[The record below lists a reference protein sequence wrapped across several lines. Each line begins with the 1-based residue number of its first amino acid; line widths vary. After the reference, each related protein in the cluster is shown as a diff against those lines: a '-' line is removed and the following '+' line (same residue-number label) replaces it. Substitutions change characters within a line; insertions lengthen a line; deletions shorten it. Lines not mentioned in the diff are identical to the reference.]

1 MEDFRYDCLI
11 VIKNCWYIYGMKPLV
26 LKQMLK
32 PHSSTEADQ
41 LHLSLYM
48 IIIDHLCTLLYPARS
63 VAGLQAPQKNNPHQ
77 QYPWALTSVSGS
89 GLSFAKPDLETA
101 RCWSRVPCCRVT
113 VEGQK
118 KHVWVGNLERSWEQ
132 LKPRKFSECPRKP
145 WKVSVPKRSIQH
157 IKGTGFTT
165 GPYK

>member
-1 MEDFRYDCLI
+1 MTSRQGCAKGHQVMEDFRYDCLI

-118 KHVWVGNLERSWEQ
+118 KHVWVGNLERS
-132 LKPRKFSECPRKP
+132 
-145 WKVSVPKRSIQH
+145 
-157 IKGTGFTT
+157 
-165 GPYK
+165 